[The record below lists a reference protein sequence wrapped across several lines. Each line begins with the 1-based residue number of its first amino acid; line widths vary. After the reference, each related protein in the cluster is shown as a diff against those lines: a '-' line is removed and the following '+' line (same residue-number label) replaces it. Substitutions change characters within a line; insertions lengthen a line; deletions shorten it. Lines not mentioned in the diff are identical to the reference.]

1 MKAKKVKKM
10 DENEKL
16 QIEKIK
22 QDDVL
27 TCKLTGWLD
36 PNTSPSLVSEIDLTD
51 VKTLIFDLT
60 KVEYVFSSG
69 IRAFLILQKM
79 LEKNGGK
86 VRLINVA
93 ENIRNIFEY
102 AGLESMI
109 DS

>member
-1 MKAKKVKKM
+1 M

-60 KVEYVFSSG
+60 KVE
-69 IRAFLILQKM
+69 
-79 LEKNGGK
+79 
-86 VRLINVA
+86 
-93 ENIRNIFEY
+93 
-102 AGLESMI
+102 
-109 DS
+109 